1 MYVPMLKIR
10 QAECLAVKKVIDC
23 FGGEIMPLFEV
34 VTNRFRGKETP
45 LEHINTIMEN
55 RTFFLDYLRF
65 DIDEY
70 KNDVISEECLSYRAG
85 ILDTSKYISKLL
97 ELRDFDNIIPV
108 LSIKEGFVLEE
119 NDLTSVILRFKS
131 IKRRVAVRI
140 TPIAYLRGNYDFT
153 VLDENDFLMLDIRES
168 EINSQMMSYRELSK
182 SKLAAQKILLN
193 SPRKRSYQNPVYE
206 TDDYTQ
212 YIDNSVAGEY
222 STVYRPG
229 LFNGFGDYAGLR
241 DKLPEKRGGAAKGY
255 ALALL
260 YMGDSNQFY
269 SIRGT
274 NYEEGVRGYKEIKEK
289 ILNKESFF
297 DPKGDCPAL
306 KEIRRLTYGSWSSW
320 HSITVM
326 RYISQIYSMVESGK
340 MNQLSI

>member
-65 DIDEY
+65 DMDEY

-131 IKRRVAVRI
+131 IKRR
-140 TPIAYLRGNYDFT
+140 F
-153 VLDENDFLMLDIRES
+153 S
-168 EINSQMMSYRELSK
+168 
-182 SKLAAQKILLN
+182 
-193 SPRKRSYQNPVYE
+193 
-206 TDDYTQ
+206 
-212 YIDNSVAGEY
+212 
-222 STVYRPG
+222 
-229 LFNGFGDYAGLR
+229 
-241 DKLPEKRGGAAKGY
+241 EKR
-255 ALALL
+255 
-260 YMGDSNQFY
+260 
-269 SIRGT
+269 R
-274 NYEEGVRGYKEIKEK
+274 
-289 ILNKESFF
+289 
-297 DPKGDCPAL
+297 
-306 KEIRRLTYGSWSSW
+306 
-320 HSITVM
+320 
-326 RYISQIYSMVESGK
+326 
-340 MNQLSI
+340 